1 MTLFQIDLKNKSRG
15 GGKEGG
21 GRQRERGRE
30 EGGEGEERQTI
41 TLLVDSVS
49 YLEKS
54 IAVSIVLNISSV
66 QLLSCVPL
74 CKPMDCHTPGF
85 PVHHQLLELIQTYV
99 HPVVHAIQPSHLLS
113 SPSPPAFNLAQHQ
126 GLFQ

>member
-1 MTLFQIDLKNKSRG
+1 MTNSSDAEEAESNARSQPQIRPPLPSPPAIPASLSPLPLSQDPGTPSLLVTPRVDAALG
-15 GGKEGG
+15 TW

-66 QLLSCVPL
+66 QSLNQVRLFA
-74 CKPMDCHTPGF
+74 TP
-85 PVHHQLLELIQTYV
+85 
-99 HPVVHAIQPSHLLS
+99 
-113 SPSPPAFNLAQHQ
+113 
-126 GLFQ
+126 